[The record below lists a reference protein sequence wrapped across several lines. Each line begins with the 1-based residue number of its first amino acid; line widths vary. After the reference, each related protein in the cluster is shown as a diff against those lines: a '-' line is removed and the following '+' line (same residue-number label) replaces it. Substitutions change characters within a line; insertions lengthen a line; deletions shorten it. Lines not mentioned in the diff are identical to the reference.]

1 MVAAVTAN
9 AVHAVEVKQTEAL
22 AQRIVRTWAGM
33 RCRNGLIVEFNDVQL
48 DVLSA
53 AMRCNSKA
61 CRFYMVKYLSK
72 DTTHHGERV
81 GAGGCASGSR
91 VRAARH
97 RRRRGGDGGGGRGL
111 VGCAGGAP
119 LGV

>member
-1 MVAAVTAN
+1 VVAAVTAN
-9 AVHAVEVKQTEAL
+9 AAHAVEVKQTEAL

-33 RCRNGLIVEFNDVQL
+33 RCRNGLIVEFNDV
-48 DVLSA
+48 LSA
-53 AMRCNSKA
+53 AMRCNSKASAAMRCNLKA

-97 RRRRGGDGGGGRGL
+97 RRRRGGDGGG
-111 VGCAGGAP
+111 
-119 LGV
+119 